1 MARSATGFA
10 TILSSRR
17 TLPPCSSSL
26 LMGER
31 MVLKMYVHCDNEAVV
46 QCVNEGRSHSPALS
60 PFLRRLKW
68 IVACDQFVIVPRYVA
83 GSENQI
89 ADSLSRFL
97 FQKFR
102 RLAPEADEVPSPVPP
117 YSELIFP

>member
-1 MARSATGFA
+1 MVAAFLWGNEWSSKC
-10 TILSSRR
+10 IL
-17 TLPPCSSSL
+17 
-26 LMGER
+26 
-31 MVLKMYVHCDNEAVV
+31 VHCDNEAVV
-46 QCVNEGRSHSPALS
+46 QCVNEGRSHSPALT

-68 IVACDQFVIVPRYVA
+68 ISACDQFVIVAKHVA

-102 RLAPEADEVPSPVPP
+102 KLAPEADKFPTPVPP